1 MEKLL
6 VVDDELHIRTTIE
19 AVLGSSDLQV
29 LTAADPVE
37 AERLMVEENPQI
49 VLLDIR
55 IGTASG
61 LQLFSALRRRNPRV
75 LVIFITGHGSAE
87 TAIETMKL
95 GAFDYLLKPL
105 DLDRLQASVE
115 QARQTCRQMY
125 APAALGMLA
134 SDDVG
139 SDRLIGNGPGMQS
152 ICRMIG
158 RVAPQDVNVLIL
170 GESGSGKDLIA
181 RAIYQHSRR
190 SQTPFVRVNCSAF
203 SEVLLESELFGHE
216 PGAFAGAEHRRIG
229 RLEQCHGGTLYLED
243 VADLPK
249 SAQAKLLRFLQD
261 GEVQR
266 LGGLELL
273 KVDVRILASS
283 SRNLEHLL
291 GEGKFR
297 QDLYYRLR
305 DVTIQVPP
313 LRERLEDIPELA
325 HYLMFRFNQQL
336 GTSASSISPE
346 AIEKLQAH
354 RWPGNIREL
363 QGVLRDAL
371 VISTGA
377 ALLPE
382 NIALELR
389 ADADDS
395 LGASAGTGS
404 GTVAMAADADWSA
417 LGRFAAEVLEEGRG
431 DGYRRIIQHFD
442 RLVILH
448 AMNLAGGLQSR
459 AADLLGLSRP
469 TLRLKLRSI
478 LAQGS
483 AEETQGAG
491 PLDV

>member
-19 AVLGSSDLQV
+19 AVLRSSDLQV

-37 AERLMVEENPQI
+37 AERLMAEESPQI

-158 RVAPQDVNVLIL
+158 RVALQDVNVLIL

-181 RAIYQHSRR
+181 RAVYQHSRR
-190 SQTPFVRVNCSAF
+190 SQMPFVRVNCSAF

-249 SAQAKLLRFLQD
+249 STQAKLLRFLQD
-261 GEVQR
+261 GEIQR
-266 LGGLELL
+266 LGGLEPL

-336 GTSASSISPE
+336 GTAASSIAPE

-389 ADADDS
+389 PDADDS
-395 LGASAGTGS
+395 LGASAGTGA

-417 LGRFAAEVLEEGRG
+417 VGRFAAEVLEEGRG

-442 RLVILH
+442 RLVILQ

-483 AEETQGAG
+483 AEEAQGAG
-491 PLDV
+491 PSDV

>member
-19 AVLGSSDLQV
+19 AVLRSDELQV
-29 LTAADPVE
+29 LTAADAAE
-37 AERLMVEENPQI
+37 ADRLMSEENPQI

-61 LQLFSALRRRNPRV
+61 LDLYSALRRRNPRV

-105 DLDRLQASVE
+105 DLDRLQESVE
-115 QARQTCRQMY
+115 QARRTCRQMY
-125 APAALGMLA
+125 APASLGAPA

-139 SDRLIGNGPGMQS
+139 SDRLIGSGPAMQS
-152 ICRMIG
+152 VCRMIG
-158 RVAPQDVNVLIL
+158 RVAPQEVNVLIV

-181 RAIYQHSRR
+181 RAIYQHSHR
-190 SQTPFVRVNCSAF
+190 SQLPFLRLNCSAV
-203 SEVLLESELFGHE
+203 SETLLESELFGHE
-216 PGAFAGAEHRRIG
+216 KGAFAGAEHRRIG
-229 RLEQCHGGTLYLED
+229 RLEQCHRGTLYLED

-249 SAQAKLLRFLQD
+249 GTQAKLLRLLQD
-261 GEVQR
+261 GEFQR
-266 LGGLELL
+266 LGGVETLR
-273 KVDVRILASS
+273 VDVRILASS
-283 SRNLEHLL
+283 HRNLESMLT
-291 GEGKFR
+291 EGSFR

-305 DVTIQVPP
+305 DITIQVPA

-336 GTSASSISPE
+336 GTVAASISPE
-346 AIEKLQAH
+346 AIEKLQSH

-377 ALLPE
+377 SLLPE
-382 NIALELR
+382 HFPLELR
-389 ADADDS
+389 ADGDDGITAGS
-395 LGASAGTGS
+395 GAAAAAEDWPALGAFAEQ
-404 GTVAMAADADWSA
+404 V
-417 LGRFAAEVLEEGRG
+417 LGDGRG
-431 DGYRRIIQHFD
+431 DGYRRIIQRFD

-469 TLRLKLRSI
+469 TLRLKLRGI
-478 LAQGS
+478 LSQQPSGR
-483 AEETQGAG
+483 AETVAADENPAE
-491 PLDV
+491 